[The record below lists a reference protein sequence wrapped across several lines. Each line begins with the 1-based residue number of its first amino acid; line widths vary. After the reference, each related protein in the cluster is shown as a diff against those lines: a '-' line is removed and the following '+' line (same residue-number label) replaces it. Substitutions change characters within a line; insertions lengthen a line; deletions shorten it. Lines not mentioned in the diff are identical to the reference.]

1 VRWTTSAAP
10 IVRCLNENGQI
21 QALHRTQPELP
32 LNKGRA
38 GTMTYGTSTLFAA
51 MSILAAR

>member
-1 VRWTTSAAP
+1 MTSAAP